1 MKKDLENLLKTHIL
15 NVECQFD
22 KIYQIVKDETGLDI
36 YEYDLEPTK
45 DQIEQKRLMIEK
57 MGWEKI

>member
-45 DQIEQKRLMIEK
+45 DQIEQKRLMNEK